1 MTSQQGLASRTVVRV
16 LLLAGSVLVVGGAA
30 LPWFTVGGR
39 TRSAFAIARSAQL
52 LHLVDT
58 PIRRAAVVVL
68 FCTPML
74 ASAVLIALSLGT
86 RRVAASLG
94 GTLGVIGL
102 GTGALGLSVSGTDR
116 FGPMIT
122 TVGGALA
129 TVSAICL
136 VWRGR
141 PRWPDTHKGA
151 SST

>member
-1 MTSQQGLASRTVVRV
+1 MTSRHGRRGLMV
-16 LLLAGSVLVVGGAA
+16 LRGSLLAGSLLVVGGAA

-52 LHLVDT
+52 LNLVDT

-74 ASAVLIALSLGT
+74 ASAVLIAVSMGT

-94 GTLGVIGL
+94 GTLGVVGL

-122 TVGGALA
+122 SVGGALA
-129 TVSAICL
+129 TVTAIWL
-136 VWRGR
+136 VWRGTS
-141 PRWPDTHKGA
+141 RWPGTHKGA